1 MKQISRR
8 RFVARVSSAGMVL
21 LAGSK
26 RVRAQGHE
34 KLTIGLS
41 PFINQATIFLA
52 NELGYFSK
60 MGLDID
66 MKIFMDGGGP
76 LRAFLCNGQ
85 GRRGRAVTPL
95 SFAAIIMMP
104 ASRRWRILRG

>member
-1 MKQISRR
+1 
-8 RFVARVSSAGMVL
+8 MVL

-66 MKIFMDGGGP
+66 MKIFMDGALVVAPMLLQLALSRWATPSLSLQWPGP
-76 LRAFLCNGQ
+76 PRP
-85 GRRGRAVTPL
+85 RGHRPCHSQRSL
-95 SFAAIIMMP
+95 
-104 ASRRWRILRG
+104 